1 MIGKNM
7 DGEITSWNRAAEKMY
22 GYTAA
27 EAVGRDLSF
36 LLPSEGQAEIR
47 AIMER
52 VQSGSPIDCLETQRL
67 TKEGSVLDV
76 SLSISPI
83 RDASGRVTGA
93 STIARDIT
101 HRKHAEE
108 QLILRWWPFQSW
120 SRSQCESRR
129 GWSEMPAAVP
139 PPTESDRPSS
149 PWLPPIRAPLHRR
162 PECRLPCFGE
172 SGEGRRG

>member
-108 QLILRWWPFQSW
+108 QLILQSAALEAAANAIMITNHEGTIVWVNRAFTLVIRMGNVGKPVAFTAIAFGIGLLAIPFAL
-120 SRSQCESRR
+120 ETR
-129 GWSEMPAAVP
+129 GKV
-139 PPTESDRPSS
+139 
-149 PWLPPIRAPLHRR
+149 L
-162 PECRLPCFGE
+162 
-172 SGEGRRG
+172 